1 MLFYKCKT
9 YSPFS
14 PFYISWCH
22 FASLFHHLI
31 FKVCVSSFFSECFLK
46 FEGGTPD
53 RDIEKGCIA
62 ALKAAKDRAFG
73 RKRRRTLTE
82 DKSASKQQQLCSSSD
97 SDWLYIPFNFENCR
111 NAVVHITAWSLPR
124 QHTFLSVFAS
134 YTLWL
139 IDKWFCFHV
148 YWTVGS
154 TCCSIGPYR
163 HVWCTYIRQWDI

>member
-22 FASLFHHLI
+22 FASLFHHLT

-111 NAVVHITAWSLPR
+111 NAVVHITAWSLLR
-124 QHTFLSVFAS
+124 QHTFLSLFTSITHSDKLMNVLFSSFILLHEVYALTHVF
-134 YTLWL
+134 
-139 IDKWFCFHV
+139 ICFCILHIV
-148 YWTVGS
+148 INW
-154 TCCSIGPYR
+154 
-163 HVWCTYIRQWDI
+163 